1 MSGIHKGEF
10 VNMKVK
16 RGDIFLADLDYPFG
30 SEQGGVRPVL
40 VIQNNRGNKY
50 SPTTIVA
57 CITSRASSKAHLPT
71 HYYIPKS
78 AGLRDC
84 SMVMLEQIK
93 VIDKNRLIKKI
104 SHLSNNQM
112 IPITKRIS
120 ISLDILNK

>member
-1 MSGIHKGEF
+1 
-10 VNMKVK
+10 MKVK

-71 HYYIPKS
+71 HYYISTFYPFFHT
-78 AGLRDC
+78 C
-84 SMVMLEQIK
+84 IK
-93 VIDKNRLIKKI
+93 AL
-104 SHLSNNQM
+104 LF
-112 IPITKRIS
+112 
-120 ISLDILNK
+120 